1 MATQISCLILSGL
14 LFLGS
19 VPAQDDNNTDH
30 VVGPIGSRINRT
42 LYAEVRPVGIIRPAD
57 FVSQLFALSSDTRDK
72 TLRQSEM
79 QVMLKAIIDGAGDRF
94 QVQASNGLLLTS
106 ANYKFALSDANNSDS
121 SHVDLQLRAS
131 LAARA
136 EHAFEL
142 VETMRRFLL
151 GSKRVGRA
159 ALVLGDGYSL
169 TINEPERFRP
179 EVISQ
184 IVNDLARVKQDNGDG
199 CKVTLEK
206 FDAKLK
212 WDQVAPGNLYLYIP
226 YTLSF
231 ADCHFKPR

>member
-1 MATQISCLILSGL
+1 MTVQISCLILSGL
-14 LFLGS
+14 LFS
-19 VPAQDDNNTDH
+19 SPPAQDGNTSDQ
-30 VVGPIGSRINRT
+30 VVGAIGSRINHKFYSQ
-42 LYAEVRPVGIIRPAD
+42 LRPVGIIRPAD
-57 FVSQLFALSSDTRDK
+57 FVSQLFVLSSDTREK

-106 ANYKFALSDANNSDS
+106 ANYKIALSDANKLGS

-136 EHAFEL
+136 DHAFEL
-142 VETMRRFLL
+142 VETMRSFLL
-151 GSKRVGRA
+151 GSKLVGRA
-159 ALVLGDGYSL
+159 ALVLGDGHSL

-184 IVNDLARVKQDNGDG
+184 IVNDLARVKQDNGGG
-199 CKVTLEK
+199 CKVALEN

-231 ADCHFKPR
+231 ADCHFKRR